1 MTNNI
6 HTHYDTLMVSRNAS
20 AEVIRAAFRSLSQ
33 KYHPDKNNHPNADQI
48 MQQFNEAYK
57 VLSDP
62 IERSKY
68 DRSLAEYESKSNDEH
83 QHNYAKTDNLS
94 ARQNKVVVINIPD
107 SISLSG
113 AKENLRKF
121 SSNIHP
127 STKSNLKELPGL
139 IFKIIVLLFFTFTM
153 LLLIAA
159 LLSIYD
165 F

>member
-6 HTHYDTLMVSRNAS
+6 HTHYDTLMVSKNAS

-33 KYHPDKNNHPNADQI
+33 KYHPDKNSHPDADRI
-48 MQQFNEAYK
+48 MQQFNESYK

-62 IERSKY
+62 IARSKY
-68 DRSLAEYESKSNDEH
+68 DRSLSEYESKSNDEH

-121 SSNIHP
+121 SSNIQP
-127 STKSNLKELPGL
+127 STKSNLKELLNIITIIMISIIIG
-139 IFKIIVLLFFTFTM
+139 IFILM
-153 LLLIAA
+153 LL
-159 LLSIYD
+159 SEVVT
-165 F
+165 

>member
-20 AEVIRAAFRSLSQ
+20 AEVIRAAFKSLSQ
-33 KYHPDKNNHPNADQI
+33 KYHPDKNSHPDADRI
-48 MQQFNEAYK
+48 MQQFNESYK

-68 DRSLAEYESKSNDEH
+68 DKLLTKYEREANNANQYSNSKSK
-83 QHNYAKTDNLS
+83 Q
-94 ARQNKVVVINIPD
+94 RQNKVVIINIPD

-113 AKENLRKF
+113 TKQKLREF
-121 SSNIHP
+121 SSNVP
-127 STKSNLKELPGL
+127 DSTKSNLKELPLL
-139 IFKIIVLLFFTFTM
+139 IYKILVALVITTAILMLIA
-153 LLLIAA
+153 LLLT
-159 LLSIYD
+159 YN